1 MQNAAFRPVEH
12 TPCDGPRG
20 RPTAAQRGPV
30 PSALWRRLRPDLR
43 QAVRD
48 GAFALAF
55 QARRTMANGD
65 ICGAEAQLRWPSR
78 HHGVVQAS
86 MFLPLAEELGL
97 AGQIVGW
104 TLTSACRAAVEWQ
117 EAVLSV
123 SVPART
129 AQDGS
134 LLTLV
139 ADALAAT
146 GLAPH
151 RLEIALPDHATEG
164 DCTETLLALSA
175 LRDLGLGVALE
186 DFGRAGACLVKLKRL
201 PLTTVKLDRSLLRD
215 MLADRSAASMVRA
228 AIDFAHALDVHVVAC
243 GVETETQRA
252 FLRRAGCDAV
262 LERLGTATLDA
273 RERPAAA

>member
-1 MQNAAFRPVEH
+1 MPHAAFQPVE
-12 TPCDGPRG
+12 PA
-20 RPTAAQRGPV
+20 PTEFAAGKLEAAQRPAIA
-30 PSALWRRLRPDLR
+30 PAMWRRLRPDLR
-43 QAVRD
+43 QAARD

-55 QARRTMANGD
+55 QARRTMAEGEV
-65 ICGAEAQLRWPSR
+65 CGAEAQLRWPSR

-86 MFLPLAEELGL
+86 VFLPLAEELGL
-97 AGQIVGW
+97 AGEIVGW
-104 TLTSACRAAVEWQ
+104 TLTAACRAALDCQDGV
-117 EAVLSV
+117 VSV

-139 ADALAAT
+139 ADALGAT

-151 RLEIALPDHATEG
+151 RLEIALPDRATEG
-164 DCTETLLALSA
+164 DCTETLLSLSA
-175 LRDLGLGVALE
+175 LRDLGVGVALE

-201 PLTTVKLDRSLLRD
+201 PLTTLKLDRSLLRD

-228 AIDFAHALDVHVVAC
+228 AIDFAHALDVQVVAC

-262 LERLGTATLDA
+262 LERLGTAKLDL
-273 RERPAAA
+273 RRGSIAA